1 MDILC
6 EVGRGGYFIDYI
18 FSQAMTVLSSFDV
31 TERFFNVYSNPPLQF
46 LYIHHGRCNLP
57 VISCKRF
64 LFF

>member
-46 LYIHHGRCNLP
+46 CTFIMTD
-57 VISCKRF
+57 VIYQALLCKRF